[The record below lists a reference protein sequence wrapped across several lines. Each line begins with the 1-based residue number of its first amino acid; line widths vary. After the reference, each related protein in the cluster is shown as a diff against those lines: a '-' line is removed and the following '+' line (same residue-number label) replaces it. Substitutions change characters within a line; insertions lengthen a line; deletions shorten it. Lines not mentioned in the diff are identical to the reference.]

1 MIRSITGYGAGNGP
15 IIAMHEGFEG
25 IAAWN
30 GFLSGADRLA
40 LDQHPYL
47 AFQATQNNNTWAQNV
62 SILLAHLGLSSVL
75 DRS

>member
-47 AFQATQNNNTWAQNV
+47 AATQNNNTWAQNV